1 MPKYEVPLIEKNGV
15 IKLKYEVERG
25 EGVKVHI
32 DIPRGVAVVSSDK
45 EIKRLESK
53 EDVKILKE

>member
-32 DIPRGVAVVSSDK
+32 DIPRRVAVVSSDK

>member
-1 MPKYEVPLIEKNGV
+1 MVKYEVPLIEKNGV